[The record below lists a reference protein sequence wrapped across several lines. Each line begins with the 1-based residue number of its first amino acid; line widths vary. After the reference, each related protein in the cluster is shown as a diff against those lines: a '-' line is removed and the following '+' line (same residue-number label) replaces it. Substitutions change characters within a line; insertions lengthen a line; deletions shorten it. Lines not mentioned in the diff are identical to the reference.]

1 MTRPKG
7 LVYGVTLAVAVGLTL
22 GCAGMPQTQSDQT
35 VRRLVLNPAKFV
47 TEDADSP
54 FGVKSRTFGTRSVS
68 LGPRIELKSP
78 TESVFPQGN
87 PVGVHVEF
95 HPGKDGIDPNM
106 ETLIVLAQKKTL
118 FGWLGQDI
126 TDKVMPFINGRAIRV
141 QEMDFSGYTGDFRF
155 KIRINDIK
163 DRQSEKSFN
172 VTIQEV

>member
-7 LVYGVTLAVAVGLTL
+7 FVYGVTLAVGLTL
-22 GCAGMPQTQSDQT
+22 GCAGLSPTQSDQT
-35 VRRLVLNPAKFV
+35 GRRLVLNPANFV
-47 TEDADSP
+47 TEDAL
-54 FGVKSRTFGTRSVS
+54 GVKSRMFRTGSVAS
-68 LGPRIELKSP
+68 GPRIELKSP

-87 PVGVHVEF
+87 PVAVHIEF

-106 ETLIVLAQKKTL
+106 ETLIVLAQKKTF

-126 TDKVMPFINGRAIRV
+126 THKVKPFIKGRAIRV

-155 KIRINDIK
+155 KIRINDVK
-163 DRQSEKSFN
+163 DRQSEESFN